1 MMNRTFKASRGLTII
16 ELLIALVIGSLLLAG
31 MYRTFISQQKTYTV
45 QEQVV
50 DAQQGVRGAL
60 HMMMREIKMA
70 GFGNVSMI
78 LPVTLGGR
86 TFNHVVNADNP
97 SAGSLTLL
105 TALNEDAVLTA
116 TGGPGQNQ
124 VVVSRLADSQGTPLF
139 DTGERR
145 YVSIGGVESHSI
157 VSIDPATRTMTLN
170 GSLIFNHRVGT
181 PVLGIRALTF
191 QIVVEN
197 GVSTLIRYENLANGE
212 SLADHVENLQFGYL
226 DADGTPPATPA
237 ETRLV
242 RVSLT
247 ARTSQLDPDLPG
259 DGYRRRQIA
268 SNIHLRN
275 MGLEP

>member
-1 MMNRTFKASRGLTII
+1 MNRTLNVSRGLTVI
-16 ELLIALVIGSLLLAG
+16 ELLVVLVISSLLIAG
-31 MYRTFISQQKTYTV
+31 VYRTFISQQKTYTV

-70 GFGNVSMI
+70 GFGNVSMV
-78 LPVTLGGR
+78 LPVTLGGQ
-86 TFNHVVNADNP
+86 TFSHVVNADSP
-97 SAGSLTLL
+97 SVGSLTLL
-105 TALNEDAVLTA
+105 TGLNEDAVLTA
-116 TGGPGQNQ
+116 TGGLGQNQ
-124 VVVSRLADSQGTPLF
+124 VVVSRLADSQGTSLF

-157 VSIDPATRTMTLN
+157 VSIDPETRTITLD
-170 GSLIFNHRVGT
+170 GSLIFNHAVGT
-181 PVLGIRALTF
+181 PVFGIRALTF
-191 QIVVEN
+191 QAVVED
-197 GVSTLIRYENLANGE
+197 GVSSLERYENLGNGE
-212 SLADHVENLQFGYL
+212 LVVDHVENLQFGYF
-226 DADGTPPATPA
+226 DADGNPAATP
-237 ETRLV
+237 EEVRLV

-247 ARTSQLDPDLPG
+247 VKTSQVDADLPG

>member
-1 MMNRTFKASRGLTII
+1 MNRMFKMDRGLSVI
-16 ELLIALVIGSLLLAG
+16 ELLVVLVISSLLMAG
-31 MYRTFISQQKTYTV
+31 TYRTFISQQKTYNV

-50 DAQQGVRGAL
+50 DVQQGVRGAL
-60 HMMMREIKMA
+60 HIMMRQIQMA

-86 TFNHVVNADNP
+86 TFNHVVNADSP
-97 SAGSLTLL
+97 SVGSLTLL
-105 TALNEDAVLTA
+105 TALNEDAVVTS
-116 TGGPGQNQ
+116 TGGLGQNQ
-124 VVVSRLADSQGTPLF
+124 VVVSRLTDSQGTSLF

-145 YVSIGGVESHSI
+145 YVSIGGLESHSI
-157 VSIDPATRTMTLN
+157 ITIDAATSTITLD
-170 GSLIFNHRVGT
+170 GGLIFNHRVGT

-237 ETRLV
+237 EIRLV

-247 ARTSQLDPDLPG
+247 ARTSQSDADLPG

>member
-1 MMNRTFKASRGLTII
+1 MNRMFKVNRGLSVI
-16 ELLIALVIGSLLLAG
+16 ELLVALVISSLLIAG

-50 DAQQGVRGAL
+50 DVQQGVRGAL
-60 HMMMREIKMA
+60 HMMMRQIKMA

-86 TFNHVVNADNP
+86 TYNHVVNADSP
-97 SAGSLTLL
+97 LAGSLTLL
-105 TALNEDAVLTA
+105 MALNEDAVLTD
-116 TGGPGQNQ
+116 TGGLGQNR
-124 VVVSRLADSQGTPLF
+124 VMVSRLTDSEGTPLF

-157 VSIDPATRTMTLN
+157 VSIDPATRTMTLD
-170 GSLIFNHRVGT
+170 GSLIFNHTIGA
-181 PVLGIRALTF
+181 PVFGIRALTF
-191 QIVVEN
+191 QTVVEN
-197 GVSTLIRYENLANGE
+197 GVSTLKRYENLANGE

-226 DADGTPPATPA
+226 DANGNPPATPA